1 VQYYLTLEAAFPHFE
16 HGLQTPIENASKE
29 GSTLWAA
36 LYFPNFAA
44 SSVGPLR
51 SLVRIRDFHIDPSGT
66 EVSGVPARSSFRKK
80 RVLRLLVLF
89 RKLGSHERKPKR
101 EIFFDQSPGL
111 S

>member
-29 GSTLWAA
+29 GST
-36 LYFPNFAA
+36 
-44 SSVGPLR
+44 LR